1 MMQKQNLFPYS
12 SYGFNKRMTY
22 TVAIYKQKQ
31 NLFPYSSYG
40 FNKRMTYTVAVY
52 KPVTL
57 SVGNVYHLAKS
68 PANTFLR

>member
-1 MMQKQNLFPYS
+1 M
-12 SYGFNKRMTY
+12 
-22 TVAIYKQKQ
+22 QKQ